1 MLQCFYLPGEVETTI
16 MVVGAGRG
24 PLVRGSL
31 AAAAAAGC
39 RVKVYAVEKNP
50 NAVVTY
56 VYALSYE
63 IVLLHH
69 SGLALKHD
77 IRLPVLV

>member
-1 MLQCFYLPGEVETTI
+1 MVVAPPQFFQCCDCFYSPGDVETTI

-56 VYALSYE
+56 VYAPSHE
-63 IVLLHH
+63 NVVSQH
-69 SGLALKHD
+69 S
-77 IRLPVLV
+77 LPCI